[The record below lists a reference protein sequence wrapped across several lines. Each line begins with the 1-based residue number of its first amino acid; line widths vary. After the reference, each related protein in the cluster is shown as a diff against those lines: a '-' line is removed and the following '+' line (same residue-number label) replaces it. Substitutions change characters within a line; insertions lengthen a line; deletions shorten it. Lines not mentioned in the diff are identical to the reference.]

1 MVKTFDKQNW
11 KGKNL
16 LNKLEFFSFF
26 LFYTIIII
34 IPFLMGNTDESG
46 FGIAVIIWVI
56 IGLAF
61 YVIIFV
67 AFQQYVYRGIAD
79 RYNGIPVMKGWMD
92 QEEDLGEEFE
102 FRIENMTRFER
113 LSEVEKNS
121 VQKWIGENLYK
132 LTEFEKEGSEV
143 TKLLNLNVMEGEYHD

>member
-1 MVKTFDKQNW
+1 
-11 KGKNL
+11 
-16 LNKLEFFSFF
+16 
-26 LFYTIIII
+26 
-34 IPFLMGNTDESG
+34 MGNTDESG